1 MCLFQ
6 TGQSRAA
13 APKKTKWPSSNVT
26 SAEKP
31 PNSPRPSGSFLSAPT
46 ALCSSLLMALPRCI
60 LFVFMSVFSTKPDHP
75 WTPGSQHDRVE
86 GGGDRL
92 WGKTTWVR
100 ILVRDPITTLDM
112 LLVPL
117 PAFSAEN
124 RGKEYLSP
132 TVVVRIKSTKEWKAL
147 PTMPGTHPELGRN

>member
-1 MCLFQ
+1 MDAWEPA
-6 TGQSRAA
+6 R
-13 APKKTKWPSSNVT
+13 
-26 SAEKP
+26 
-31 PNSPRPSGSFLSAPT
+31 SG
-46 ALCSSLLMALPRCI
+46 
-60 LFVFMSVFSTKPDHP
+60 
-75 WTPGSQHDRVE
+75 